1 MHFGKLKRGEL
12 IAVIG
17 GALLGIGVF
26 LTWYKTGNGN
36 SVLNGIRGGD
46 RAFSAWDALQI
57 TRYLLVAG
65 AAAPFILAYIV
76 LRDHALSWPR
86 GELTAVVAILAIT
99 LVVVRGIIIRP
110 GTPPSEISLEI
121 GWFVALAGAIVMFFG
136 AVSRSSQQ
144 GGPRK
149 PPGVF

>member
-1 MHFGKLKRGEL
+1 MHFGKLRRGEL

-36 SVLNGIRGGD
+36 SVLNGIRGGG
-46 RAFSAWDALQI
+46 RSFSAWDSLQI

-65 AAAPFILAYIV
+65 AAAPFILAYVI

-99 LVVVRGIIIRP
+99 LVVVRGVIIRP
-110 GTPPSEISLEI
+110 GTPPSEISLDI
-121 GWFVALAGAIVMFFG
+121 GWFVALAGALVMFFG
-136 AVSRSSQQ
+136 AVTRSSQQ